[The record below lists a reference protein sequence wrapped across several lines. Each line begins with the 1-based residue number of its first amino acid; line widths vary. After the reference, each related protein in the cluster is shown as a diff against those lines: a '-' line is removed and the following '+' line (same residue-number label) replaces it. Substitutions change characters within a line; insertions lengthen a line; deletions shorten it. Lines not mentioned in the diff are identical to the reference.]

1 MRFVLSQLRNKKNK
15 AQQSPLCHVCG
26 TVFGLKGAEITNGL
40 ESKISLQK
48 MGKKQCYS
56 CVIHLLM

>member
-40 ESKISLQK
+40 ESKISLQN
-48 MGKKQCYS
+48 MG
-56 CVIHLLM
+56 